1 MKNSK
6 GASKGA
12 SNIVFNPFFSKKKN
26 GSRSSRVCCRKES
39 AISMFTLPLI
49 NTPFIFVYVSFVF
62 GQAWS
67 SHIRPLERVS
77 HLHPTINNDF
87 SSCFC
92 TFVKWQK
99 YKEDFVLSI
108 GIPNI
113 MPQTNI
119 AGNVLS
125 WDMKSARLLDVL
137 CCVLCLLF
145 FFTLLRLLAH
155 SLRSVFIYFSHI
167 FLLIQFLHFKHSFC
181 HLVVYAFMRFHEKSL
196 WIQLMKTIQT
206 LKNGCS
212 SVTDLSW
219 IYQNFTRA
227 LTFALSPFSLLSSL
241 SLFVRLYP
249 CWFGMMLSTKTTTNY
264 SK

>member
-1 MKNSK
+1 MKSTHLHIHTTAK
-6 GASKGA
+6 ERATS
-12 SNIVFNPFFSKKKN
+12 SSTLFSFFKKMVHVLVAFAVAK
-26 GSRSSRVCCRKES
+26 S
-39 AISMFTLPLI
+39 LPLI

-119 AGNVLS
+119 TGNVLS
-125 WDMKSARLLDVL
+125 WDMKSARLLAWCVVL
-137 CCVLCLLF
+137 RFAFVI
-145 FFTLLRLLAH
+145 FFTLLRSPAH

-181 HLVVYAFMRFHEKSL
+181 HLVVYAFTRFHEKSL

-219 IYQNFTRA
+219 IYQNCTRA
-227 LTFALSPFSLLSSL
+227 LTLFLS
-241 SLFVRLYP
+241 VCLYS
-249 CWFGMMLSTKTTTNY
+249 CLFGMMLFNQNHHQLFQITATA
-264 SK
+264 